1 MGNEMID
8 TPAKSRL
15 RRFFDRWE
23 EGVDRWAISPWSS
36 AHVLTFGALW
46 IVTEALRGKGIGW
59 DGVATL
65 AALEITLSIRRYQR
79 RHDPG

>member
-1 MGNEMID
+1 MID

-23 EGVDRWAISPWSS
+23 EAVDRWAMSPWSS
-36 AHVLTFGALW
+36 AHVLIFGILW
-46 IVTEALRGKGIGW
+46 VGTEALRHKGIGW
-59 DGVATL
+59 DGIATVAG
-65 AALEITLSIRRYQR
+65 LEIALSIRRHQR

>member
-1 MGNEMID
+1 MTD

-23 EGVDRWAISPWSS
+23 ERVDRWAISPWSS

-65 AALEITLSIRRYQR
+65 AGLEIALSIRRYQR